1 MALELT
7 ATKIIELA
15 FGGIIQGA
23 MGKLTEMGVG
33 KLVKELQD
41 KIRRK
46 FQGNPDA
53 TKAIKAVEQ
62 GSEAQLAEVANY
74 LNAFMTLEP
83 GFAQEVRIL
92 AQQINENKHEETTTM
107 NQKNYDNAKGYQV
120 SANEIKHIGDVI
132 NPS

>member
-1 MALELT
+1 MAIELT

-23 MGKLTEMGVG
+23 VGKVTEMGVG
-33 KLVKELQD
+33 ELVKRLQD

-53 TKAIKAVEQ
+53 TKAIKAVEK
-62 GSEAQLAEVANY
+62 GSEADLPEAARY

-83 GFAQEVRIL
+83 AFAQEVRIL
-92 AQQINENKHEETTTM
+92 AQQINQSKHEETTTM
-107 NQKNYDNAKGYQV
+107 NQNNLDNAKGYQV
-120 SANEIKHIGDVI
+120 SANEIEHIGDVI
-132 NPS
+132 NPG

>member
-1 MALELT
+1 MAIELT

-23 MGKLTEMGVG
+23 VGKVTEMGVG
-33 KLVKELQD
+33 QLFKRLQD

-53 TKAIKAVEQ
+53 TKAIKAVEK
-62 GSEAQLAEVANY
+62 GSEADLPEAARY

-83 GFAQEVRIL
+83 AFAQEVRIL
-92 AQQINENKHEETTTM
+92 AQQINQSKHEETTTM
-107 NQKNYDNAKGYQV
+107 NQNNLDNAKGYQV
-120 SANEIKHIGDVI
+120 SANEIEHIGDVI
-132 NPS
+132 NPG

>member
-1 MALELT
+1 MALELP

-23 MGKLTEMGVG
+23 VGKVTEMGVG

-62 GSEAQLAEVANY
+62 GSEAQLPEVANY

-83 GFAQEVRIL
+83 GFAQEVKML
-92 AQQINENKHEETTTM
+92 AQQINQSKHEETTTI
-107 NQKNYDNAKGYQV
+107 NQNNYDNAKGYV
-120 SANEIKHIGDVI
+120 AKANEINHVGDVI
-132 NPS
+132 NPR